1 MKKIFKKTISLLISI
16 TLFSSLCSPVFASDI
31 SLSIPVQISETET
44 WFFPTE
50 KDYEAYLN
58 HKQVSGDIMTCGEYS
73 KTSEVSRQTLKHKFV
88 GYHKL
93 TPSWTKS
100 SSYTIAEGVSSSA
113 SLKTS
118 YDGISF
124 TLSLTHTASVSTTIP
139 ANSKKYSR
147 LGISGDFLVKHMRTD
162 YFDSSGLYNSYNY
175 ISKKTLASY
184 IDVKYKS

>member
-1 MKKIFKKTISLLISI
+1 MKKYLKKAVSLFISI
-16 TLFSSLCSPVFASDI
+16 TLFYSLYSPVFASDT

-50 KDYEAYLN
+50 KDYKAYLD
-58 HKQVSGDIMTCGEYS
+58 HKQAKGDNITCGEYS
-73 KTSEVSRQTLKHKFV
+73 KTSEVSRKTLKHKFV
-88 GYHKL
+88 GYHRL

-100 SSYTIAEGVSSSA
+100 SSYTISKGVSSSA

-124 TLSLTHTASVSTTIP
+124 TLDLTHTASVTTTIP
-139 ANSKKYSR
+139 ADSKKYSR

-162 YFDSSGLYNSYNY
+162 YFDSSGLYDSYNY
-175 ISKKTLASY
+175 VSKKTLASY